1 MLLVS
6 FETYS
11 EFSQYASNESK
22 RIVSRRGQILMDFW
36 SFFIEKGWGMRGWF
50 LYWYLEKERGRGG
63 DNRMGFIEKFRELV
77 LNQDGRDERM
87 GQDLGFEPGCKG

>member
-36 SFFIEKGWGMRGWF
+36 SFFFEKGWGMRGWF
-50 LYWYLEKERGRGG
+50 LYWFLEKERGWGLITG
-63 DNRMGFIEKFRELV
+63 WGFIEKFRELV
-77 LNQDGRDERM
+77 FNQDA
-87 GQDLGFEPGCKG
+87 